1 MIYLGNYSYGKRHDS
16 AQQGATTHRSLTTC
30 RMNRGEARSPESAA
44 PTSYAWARAV
54 EAKAREILASLVER
68 PAGVVTKP

>member
-1 MIYLGNYSYGKRHDS
+1 MGNQGRAGKEPPTTIFI
-16 AQQGATTHRSLTTC
+16 AT
-30 RMNRGEARSPESAA
+30 SPEDEQRRGRTSRGAA

>member
-1 MIYLGNYSYGKRHDS
+1 
-16 AQQGATTHRSLTTC
+16 
-30 RMNRGEARSPESAA
+30 MNRGEARPQGAA

>member
-1 MIYLGNYSYGKRHDS
+1 MHNDGQPTVQLFNNLPDEQR
-16 AQQGATTHRSLTTC
+16 
-30 RMNRGEARSPESAA
+30 RGPLPESAA
-44 PTSYAWARAV
+44 TTSYAWARAV